1 MTDEQVWGLIPA
13 AALEGMAKAGM
24 VPENPSADDMRSF
37 LVQMNADFR
46 DKAPVSAA
54 QAATTILD
62 GVRAGTWRIL
72 IGEDARMIDERVRAR
87 PEMSYEYAELF
98 ADLIPD
104 ADGDQEP
111 DPSSVG

>member
-1 MTDEQVWGLIPA
+1 
-13 AALEGMAKAGM
+13 
-24 VPENPSADDMRSF
+24 
-37 LVQMNADFR
+37 
-46 DKAPVSAA
+46 
-54 QAATTILD
+54 
-62 GVRAGTWRIL
+62 
-72 IGEDARMIDERVRAR
+72 MIDERVRAR